1 MKDLISGPYFL
12 EANISEVDNNIFKV
26 EKQNIA
32 TSYSENE
39 ADPPY
44 NGNVT
49 FEYTNISVFTYKKGI
64 FRKNM
69 NVGMH
74 GKAMLG
80 ECQDCG
86 NLSSGLFDNATWGD
100 VLILGLGGFGVLPE
114 YIKENK
120 NPSSIDVV
128 ENHQE
133 VIDYVTWLNS
143 SINIICN
150 DEWNY
155 STTKQYDI
163 IICDLF
169 SEAEDVLQSHK
180 TTLLNNYA
188 NNLKANGLLVIP
200 RTGEKL
206 EN

>member
-1 MKDLISGPYFL
+1 MKELISGPYFL
-12 EANISEVDNNIFKV
+12 EANISEVDNDIFKV
-26 EKQNIA
+26 EKQNIP

-39 ADPPY
+39 NSD
-44 NGNVT
+44 VT
-49 FEYTNISVFTYKKGI
+49 FGYTDISMFTYKQGI
-64 FRKNM
+64 PRKNM
-69 NVGMH
+69 NVSIH

-86 NLSSGLFDNATWGD
+86 NLSNGLFSDVTWGD
-100 VLILGLGGFGVLPE
+100 VLVLGLGGFGVLPE

-128 ENHQE
+128 EKHQE
-133 VIDYVTWLNS
+133 IVDYVTWLNS
-143 SINIICN
+143 PINIVCN

-155 STTKQYDI
+155 STTKQYDV

-169 SEAEDVLQSHK
+169 SEAEDVLESHK

-188 NNLKANGLLVIP
+188 NNLKTNGLLVIP

-206 EN
+206 ENQ

>member
-1 MKDLISGPYFL
+1 MKDLISEPYFL
-12 EANISEVDNNIFKV
+12 EANISEVDNDIFKV

-39 ADPPY
+39 SGD
-44 NGNVT
+44 VT
-49 FEYTNISVFTYKKGI
+49 FGYTDISMFTYKQGI
-64 FRKNM
+64 PRKNM
-69 NVGMH
+69 NVSIH

-86 NLSSGLFDNATWGD
+86 NLSNGLFSDVTWGD
-100 VLILGLGGFGVLPE
+100 VLVLGLGGFGVLPE

-120 NPSSIDVV
+120 NPLSIDVV

-133 VIDYVTWLNS
+133 IVDYVTWLNS
-143 SINIICN
+143 SINIVCN

-155 STTKQYDI
+155 STTKQYDV

-169 SEAEDVLQSHK
+169 SETEDVLQSHK
-180 TTLLNNYA
+180 TNLLNNYA
-188 NNLKANGLLVIP
+188 NNLKTNGLLTIP
-200 RTGEKL
+200 ITGEIL
-206 EN
+206 ENQ

>member
-1 MKDLISGPYFL
+1 MKDLISEPYFL
-12 EANISEVDNNIFKV
+12 EANISEVDNDIFKV

-39 ADPPY
+39 SGD
-44 NGNVT
+44 VT
-49 FEYTNISVFTYKKGI
+49 FGYTDISMFTYKQGI
-64 FRKNM
+64 PRKNM
-69 NVGMH
+69 NVSIH

-86 NLSSGLFDNATWGD
+86 NPSNGLFSDVTWGD
-100 VLILGLGGFGVLPE
+100 VLVLGLGGFGVLPE

-120 NPSSIDVV
+120 NPLSIDVV

-133 VIDYVTWLNS
+133 IVDYVTWLNS
-143 SINIICN
+143 SINLVCN

-155 STTKQYDI
+155 STTKQYDV

-180 TTLLNNYA
+180 TTLLNNYS
-188 NNLKANGLLVIP
+188 NNLKTNGMLVIP
-200 RTGEKL
+200 RSGENL
-206 EN
+206 S

>member
-12 EANISEVDNNIFKV
+12 EENISEVDNDIFKV

-39 ADPPY
+39 S
-44 NGNVT
+44 GHVT
-49 FEYTNISVFTYKKGI
+49 FEYTDISMFTYKQGTP
-64 FRKNM
+64 RKNM
-69 NVGMH
+69 NVSIH

-86 NLSSGLFDNATWGD
+86 NLSNGLFSDVTWGD
-100 VLILGLGGFGVLPE
+100 VLVLGLGGFGVLPE

-133 VIDYVTWLNS
+133 IVDYVTWLDN

-169 SEAEDVLQSHK
+169 SEVEDVLQSHK
-180 TTLLNNYA
+180 TTLLNNYS
-188 NNLKANGLLVIP
+188 NNLKTNGMLVIP
-200 RTGEKL
+200 RSGENL
-206 EN
+206 S

>member
-1 MKDLISGPYFL
+1 MKDLISGPNFL
-12 EANISEVDNNIFKV
+12 EANISEVDNDIFKV

-39 ADPPY
+39 SGD
-44 NGNVT
+44 VT
-49 FEYTNISVFTYKKGI
+49 FEYADISMFTYKQGTP
-64 FRKNM
+64 RKNM
-69 NVGMH
+69 NVSIH

-86 NLSSGLFDNATWGD
+86 NLSTGLFDEATWGD
-100 VLILGLGGFGVLPE
+100 ILVLGLGGFGVLPE

-120 NPSSIDVV
+120 NPLTIDVV
-128 ENHQE
+128 EKHQE
-133 VIDYVTWLNS
+133 IIDYVTWLNS
-143 SINIICN
+143 SINIVCN

-155 STTKQYDI
+155 STTKQYDV

-180 TTLLNNYA
+180 TTLLNNYS
-188 NNLKANGLLVIP
+188 NNLKTN
-200 RTGEKL
+200 
-206 EN
+206 